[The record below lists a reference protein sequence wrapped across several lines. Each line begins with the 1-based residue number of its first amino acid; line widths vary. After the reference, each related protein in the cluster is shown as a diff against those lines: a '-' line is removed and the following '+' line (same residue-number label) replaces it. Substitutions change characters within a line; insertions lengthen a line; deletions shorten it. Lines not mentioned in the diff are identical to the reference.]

1 MRQPLRVRVRTHG
14 VTNDGVTVAT
24 IPAGTA
30 FTVTFD
36 TPLGSDTSRVE
47 DDVVATVKSA
57 IAVGGT
63 RIVPAGA
70 LLRGRVTEATPAKAA
85 GGRGRLAIRFHTLA
99 IGARTTPIDAP
110 AAAVAA
116 VFTREDKKQVGIGAA
131 PAPCSAA
138 SCRAPRRRLGIG
150 AAAGAGGTA
159 AAVGIRNDV
168 RVARGAAL
176 RLQLTQPVSVPMR

>member
-1 MRQPLRVRVRTHG
+1 
-14 VTNDGVTVAT
+14 VTVAT

-30 FTVTFD
+30 LTVTFD

-47 DDVVATVKSA
+47 DAVVATVKSA

-63 RIVPAGA
+63 PIVPAGA
-70 LLRGRVTEATPAKAA
+70 LLRGRVTEATPARAA
-85 GGRGRLAIRFHTLA
+85 GGRGRLAIHFHTLV
-99 IGARTTPIDAP
+99 IGARTTPIDAR

-116 VFTREDKKQVGIGAA
+116 VFTREDKKKVGIGAA
-131 PAPCSAA
+131 TGAVLGGIVS
-138 SCRAPRRRLGIG
+138 RTKKGLGIG

-159 AAVGIRNDV
+159 TAVGIRNDV

-176 RLQLTQPVSVPMR
+176 RLQLSQPVSVPVP